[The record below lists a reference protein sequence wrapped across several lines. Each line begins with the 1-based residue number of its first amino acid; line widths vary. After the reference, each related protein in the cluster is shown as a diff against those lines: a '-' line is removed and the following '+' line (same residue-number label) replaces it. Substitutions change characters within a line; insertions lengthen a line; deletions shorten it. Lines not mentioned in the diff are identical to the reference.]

1 MNKND
6 LAKRAKA
13 LNNPLQLTLLRF
25 YFFGSMPKQSDPAL
39 VDFSHPAF
47 CFVAAM
53 RLLQGSYQQCEALGV
68 PPTFEAVVRR
78 LEYFFVEPL
87 DAEKLAKT
95 VARDIY
101 DPLPSPFNA
110 ESIPFYANLLTAMV
124 PAKEDVAMIK
134 ACIRGVSTAIRGT
147 NDIHYKE

>member
-1 MNKND
+1 MAKND

-13 LNNPLQLTLLRF
+13 LNNPLQLTHLRF
-25 YFFGSMPKQSDPAL
+25 YFFGSMPLQSDPVL

-47 CFVAAM
+47 CFMAGM
-53 RLLQGSYQQCEALGV
+53 RLLQGAYQFCNANGV
-68 PPTFEAVVRR
+68 PPTLEAVVRR
-78 LEYFFVEPL
+78 LEYFFVKPL

-95 VARDIY
+95 MARDIY

-110 ESIPFYANLLTAMV
+110 ECTSFYSELLTAMV
-124 PAKEDVAMIK
+124 PSKPDVAMIK

-147 NDIHYKE
+147 NDITYK

>member
-47 CFVAAM
+47 CFMAAM
-53 RLLQGSYQQCEALGV
+53 RLLQGSYQQCEAFGV
-68 PPTFEAVVRR
+68 PPTLEAVVRR
-78 LEYFFVEPL
+78 MEHWFVNRL
-87 DAEKLAKT
+87 DVEKIAKT
-95 VARDIY
+95 MARDIY
-101 DPLPSPFNA
+101 DPLPSPFDA
-110 ESIPFYANLLTAMV
+110 ESTSFYTELLTAMV
-124 PAKEDVAMIK
+124 PAKEDAAMVK